1 MTQHVDIQ
9 RLFEY
14 NTKYNMTDL
23 KDKLELLKRERKTR
37 SKTQA
42 VQDTWSELD
51 KKAGLTTREKLEQ
64 LIKLKPSPAPKP
76 FSSPPPVPSPK
87 RDAFQ
92 FTENPYSLDA
102 RYGKVTVGAGLEIP
116 GKLLACLSRQPA
128 FEDLDLS
135 TALFLDLETT
145 GLSGGTGTVPF
156 NIGLGYY
163 RDGKFWVGQYFLNE
177 LAAESRMILDLE
189 RFLKD
194 MDFQSIVTFNGKT
207 FDIPLLETR
216 FILQRIP
223 FPIGDL
229 PHLDF
234 LFPARSLWKHKYESC
249 RLSFLAQ
256 TVLVTGRDDDIP
268 SSEVPWRY
276 FQFLQTGNYDLI
288 EPVLYHN
295 AEDILSLLGLV
306 ILGASI
312 FSEDP
317 DSCSLDAM
325 DFFGA
330 GKVLEKVGETE
341 KAADFFQRALNGSL
355 SDEVGLS
362 TRRRL
367 ASQYKRSQHWEK
379 AVTIWTEMAQTQDAS
394 SDLLYSLRELSM
406 YYEHRA
412 KNFPDAHRY
421 AEEGYVVSLD
431 YSEYY
436 LRDFAH
442 RKDRLKQ
449 KLKQQRDEETS

>member
-1 MTQHVDIQ
+1 
-9 RLFEY
+9 
-14 NTKYNMTDL
+14 MTDL

-42 VQDTWSELD
+42 VQDTWTELD
-51 KKAGLTTREKLEQ
+51 KKEGLTTREKLEQ
-64 LIKLKPSPAPKP
+64 LIKLKPTPAQKSP
-76 FSSPPPVPSPK
+76 PSPK
-87 RDAFQ
+87 PTASSDREPFQ
-92 FTENPYSLDA
+92 FTENSYSLDA
-102 RYGKVTVGAGLEIP
+102 HYGKVTVGAGLEIP
-116 GKLLACLSRQPA
+116 GQVLACLSREPA
-128 FEDLDLS
+128 FEELDLS

-163 RDGKFWVGQYFLNE
+163 RDDKFWIGQYFLNE
-177 LAAESRMILDLE
+177 LAAESRMLLDLE
-189 RFLKD
+189 RLLKD

-207 FDIPLLETR
+207 FDVPLLETR

-223 FPIGDL
+223 FRLGEL

-249 RLSFLAQ
+249 RLSFLAHN
-256 TVLVTGRDDDIP
+256 VLVTGRDDDIP
-268 SSEVPWRY
+268 SAEVPWRY
-276 FQFLQTGNYDLI
+276 FQFLQTGNFDLI

-312 FSEDP
+312 FSDDP
-317 DSCSLDAM
+317 DSCSSDAM
-325 DFFGA
+325 DYFGA

-341 KAADFFQRALNGSL
+341 KAADYFQRALNGTL
-355 SDEVGLS
+355 SDAVGLS

-367 ASQYKRSQHWEK
+367 AAQYKRAQYWEK
-379 AVTIWTEMAQTQDAS
+379 AVVIWTEMVQAQDAS

-412 KNFPDAHRY
+412 KNYPDAHKY
-421 AEEGYVVSLD
+421 AEEGYVVSMGF
-431 YSEYY
+431 SEHY
-436 LRDFAH
+436 LRDFTH

-449 KLKQQRDEETS
+449 KLKQQKEEETS